1 MLIIG
6 INVIPVSQA
15 ELRALEEGDGSA
27 GGSSPCS
34 ETSQEASGPRGVL
47 LKKNRWKTIFPSVA
61 SPDSNSRSSDLVDNP
76 ETGEPKNVVYLLE
89 LGESTILLFI
99 SLACFVANSKTS
111 ETIGEGEIE
120 SSEEKTVSKPVV
132 KEEVEMADVKVET
145 PELKVQQWSACNM
158 DRFGF
163 VFMVDTYSFR
173 LDNWQ
178 TP

>member
-1 MLIIG
+1 MIIIG
-6 INVIPVSQA
+6 INVFPVSQA

-34 ETSQEASGPRGVL
+34 ETSQEASGPRGL

-61 SPDSNSRSSDLVDNP
+61 SPDSNSHSSDLVDSV
-76 ETGEPKNVVYLLE
+76 ETGEPKNVVYLIE
-89 LGESTILLFI
+89 LDESTILLFI
-99 SLACFVANSKTS
+99 SVARFLANSKTT

-145 PELKVQQWSACNM
+145 PELKVQQRSACNM
-158 DRFGF
+158 DIG
-163 VFMVDTYSFR
+163 
-173 LDNWQ
+173 
-178 TP
+178 